1 MLRTR
6 ELDGMAGDATVYV
19 NRFRHVSTNLWYSFS
34 ISICG
39 LIIIIIM
46 LSKEC

>member
-34 ISICG
+34 ICG